1 MLSGCSLTTLAI
13 MRARWT
19 RIVVAFISVAFSCIA
34 VGTAGG
40 LVGIPAIYGVTTA
53 HALSV
58 LDKRPLAWTAGWMAY
73 SVVVLALAIV
83 RARRISPPRPPARWV
98 ALRGS
103 VWLWGAIGAPWIY
116 VRMAWD
122 LQLDGL
128 YVPAVQSITL
138 SAALWWWWWLSTVV
152 SLLIGLAWSAW
163 VASRPE
169 PTIIDQDESV
179 SVPRQPPLPAA
190 RP

>member
-1 MLSGCSLTTLAI
+1 MATLAI

-19 RIVVAFISVAFSCIA
+19 RTVVAFIPVALSCIA
-34 VGTAGG
+34 VGTACGA
-40 LVGIPAIYGVTTA
+40 VGIPAIYGVTTA
-53 HALSV
+53 QALSV
-58 LDKRPLAWTAGWMAY
+58 LDERPLAWTSGWVAY

-83 RARRISPPRPPARWV
+83 RARRISPPRPPALGV

-116 VRMAWD
+116 VWMAWD
-122 LQLDGL
+122 LQLDGF
-128 YVPAVQSITL
+128 YVLAVQSTTL
-138 SAALWWWWWLSTVV
+138 SAALWWWWLSTVL

-163 VASRPE
+163 LASRPE
-169 PTIIDQDESV
+169 PTIIDLNESASV
-179 SVPRQPPLPAA
+179 SRQPPLPAA